1 MGTHD
6 ARKSLGSSMP
16 GSTRRKSLLGSV
28 LADVRQFAQVANAVS
43 TVEIAKLVLSADSF
57 HVLTMSRV
65 RTAARQSGVIGVNR
79 ALRLAQTALYGIEIG
94 KDVELGEGVYFV
106 HTLGIILGGDAK
118 IGNRVRFMGNN
129 TVGTAKDNGY
139 PIIEDDVVVGAGARI
154 LGPIRVGA
162 GAIIGANAVVLSDV
176 PPGATVVG
184 IPAREKSSGSQ
195 STAKKEK

>member
-6 ARKSLGSSMP
+6 ARESLGSSAP
-16 GSTRRKSLLGSV
+16 GRIKRKSLLGSV
-28 LADVRQFAQVANAVS
+28 LADVRQLAHVANAGS
-43 TVEIAKLVLSADSF
+43 PVEIAKLVLSADTF

-79 ALRLAQTALYGIEIG
+79 VLRLAQTALYGIEIG

-184 IPAREKSSGSQ
+184 IPAREKSSGSK

>member
-6 ARKSLGSSMP
+6 ARKSLGSSTP
-16 GSTRRKSLLGSV
+16 SSTRRKSLLGTV
-28 LADVRQFAQVANAVS
+28 LADVRQLAQVANAGS
-43 TVEIAKLVLSADSF
+43 PVEIAKLVLSADAF

-65 RTAARQSGVIGVNR
+65 RTAARRSGVIGVNR

-139 PIIEDDVVVGAGARI
+139 PTIEDDVIVGAGARI